1 MDGRKLSV
9 VIEAAGLSELKRFYD
24 LAPVAAT
31 QAARIAI
38 NAAAERKGL
47 TLAKAAM
54 AAQVNF
60 PRGYFNEI
68 NRTGKP
74 NLGMAYRAT
83 DASLEA
89 GIAGRQEP
97 TSLSRFST
105 ERGRFRQGRHVR
117 GTPINV
123 AVHPGRTREL
133 KRAFF
138 LRLRN
143 GNIGLGIRLKNGES
157 LTNTV
162 GAKIITSGPLKG
174 VALLYGPS
182 VDQVFRTVAV
192 DISPE
197 VLDALTVEFF
207 RQFEFRTRANL

>member
-1 MDGRKLSV
+1 LSV
-9 VIEAAGLSELKRFYD
+9 VIEAVGLTDLKKFYD
-24 LAPVAAT
+24 LAPKEAT
-31 QAARIAI
+31 VSARVAI
-38 NAAAERKGL
+38 NQAAERKGL
-47 TLAKAAM
+47 PLAKAAM

-60 PRGYFNEI
+60 PRGYFGEI
-68 NRTGKP
+68 NRSGKP
-74 NLGMAYRAT
+74 NFGIGYRAT
-83 DASLEA
+83 DKNLEA
-89 GIAGRQEP
+89 TIAGRQEP

-105 ERGRFRQGRHVR
+105 ERVRFRQGRHAR

-133 KRAFF
+133 KHAFF

-143 GNIGLGIRLKNGES
+143 GNIGLGIRLKDGQS

-162 GAKIITSGPLKG
+162 GAKIITDGPLKG

-197 VLDALTVEFF
+197 VLDALTVEFL
-207 RQFEFRTRANL
+207 RQFELRTRANL

>member
-1 MDGRKLSV
+1 MSI
-9 VIEAAGLSELKRFYD
+9 VIEAVGLHDLKKFYD
-24 LAPVAAT
+24 LAPREAT
-31 QAARIAI
+31 VSARVAI
-38 NAAAERKGL
+38 NETAQRKGL
-47 TLAKAAM
+47 PLARAAM

-60 PRGYFNEI
+60 PRGYFGEI

-74 NLGMAYRAT
+74 NFGIEYRAR
-83 DASLEA
+83 DNSLEA

-97 TSLSRFST
+97 TSLSRFSP
-105 ERGRFRQGRHVR
+105 ERVRFRQGRHAR

-123 AVHPGRTREL
+123 TVHPGRTREL
-133 KRAFF
+133 KHAFF
-138 LRLRN
+138 LRLKN
-143 GNIGLGIRLKNGES
+143 GNIGLGIRLKDGQS

-162 GAKIITSGPLKG
+162 GAKIITDGPLKG

-197 VLDALTVEFF
+197 VLDALTVEFL